1 MTAPLV
7 PLQTVLAE
15 VMEAIEDARGAQ
27 LVSVGAY
34 VDEVPVVQVDSIGSA
49 CRVALQ
55 LGGGT
60 GHSIGTQQDA
70 IVVGWACHVGDAPV
84 LIVGCDDRD
93 DPITVDGLWAGMLG
107 DVDRLLAADPL
118 LADLDEPAPA
128 PALTP

>member
-1 MTAPLV
+1 VNSTPLV

-15 VMEAIEDARGAQ
+15 VMEAIDDAHGAQ

-34 VDEVPVVQVDSIGSA
+34 PDETPVVQVDSIASA

-60 GHSIGTQQDA
+60 SHSIGSQRDA
-70 IVVGWACHVGDAPV
+70 IVIGWECRIGVATV
-84 LIVGCDDRD
+84 LIVGSDDTED
-93 DPITVDGLWAGMLG
+93 VITTDGLWAGLLG
-107 DVDRLLAADPL
+107 DLDRLLDTDPL
-118 LADLDEPAPA
+118 LARIEDTV